1 MAKLNVY
8 DKLCLVT
15 GATGGIGAATCRALA
30 DRGARLI
37 LTDLDQTS
45 LNELAAEL
53 KGRGVDVPIVLAV
66 DLTDASKVKEFA
78 AQVHEKVG
86 SIDLIFNVA
95 GISIWGSIE
104 RLQEEHWRRLID
116 INLMGPVNVLSAF
129 VPPMIKARRGGHIV
143 NVSSAAGI
151 FGLPW
156 HAGYSASKFG
166 LRGISEVLRFD
177 LRKHRIG
184 VSLVCPGAVATPL
197 VETLEVVGVDR
208 SAPSVKAVE
217 KQFIRHAVTP
227 EHAAKE
233 ILKGVE
239 RRKYWVYTSP
249 DIRLGHLAQRWVP
262 WGYEYVM
269 RMMNR
274 QLSRAI
280 AEIEK

>member
-129 VPPMIKARRGGHIV
+129 VPPRAPPRITSLSLVFA
-143 NVSSAAGI
+143 NSATTFA
-151 FGLPW
+151 
-156 HAGYSASKFG
+156 AATASTF
-166 LRGISEVLRFD
+166 RVRPEFS
-177 LRKHRIG
+177 
-184 VSLVCPGAVATPL
+184 VCPGMPVTAPAS
-197 VETLEVVGVDR
+197 
-208 SAPSVKAVE
+208 SAFGGSLRCCGSTFAN
-217 KQFIRHAVTP
+217 T
-227 EHAAKE
+227 
-233 ILKGVE
+233 G
-239 RRKYWVYTSP
+239 S
-249 DIRLGHLAQRWVP
+249 G
-262 WGYEYVM
+262 
-269 RMMNR
+269 
-274 QLSRAI
+274 
-280 AEIEK
+280 